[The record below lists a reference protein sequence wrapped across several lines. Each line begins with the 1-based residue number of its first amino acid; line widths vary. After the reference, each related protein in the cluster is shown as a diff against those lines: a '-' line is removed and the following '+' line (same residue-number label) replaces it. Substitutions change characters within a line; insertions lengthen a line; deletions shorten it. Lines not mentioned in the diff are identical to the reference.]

1 MPARTKIFVSLLAVL
16 GLAELAFAALNWHF
30 YKPRLFLIYLV
41 MGVLCSVAQV
51 KQSSAP
57 VSFYLNVPFIL
68 ISMVQLTSAEAVV
81 VGCSAVLAQSLL
93 DRQIRRSPYRVF
105 LAVTVAATVMPI
117 ASVGDPVTD
126 TVTD

>member
-16 GLAELAFAALNWHF
+16 GLAELVFAAINWHLHQ
-30 YKPRLFLIYLV
+30 PRLFLIYLG
-41 MGVLCSVAQV
+41 MAVLCSVVQV

-68 ISMVQLTSAEAVV
+68 ISMVQLTAAEAVV

-105 LAVTVAATVMPI
+105 LAVTVAATVI
-117 ASVGDPVTD
+117 ASAGFVAAALLPKS
-126 TVTD
+126 